1 MNAHIN
7 MWSQLRPFSV
17 GFDSLFDRLDHVNA
31 IHKQESYPPYNIVKI
46 SEEKFAIQMAV
57 AGFSKKHIAVEH
69 QENILTVKSVP
80 YTADELA
87 AVEEDYVHK
96 GISKRNFTRTFT
108 VADDVIIKGATME
121 DGMLSIEL
129 ERVIPEEKK
138 LKVIDIK

>member
-69 QENILTVKSVP
+69 QENIHIQLMNLLQLKKIMYIKESLRET
-80 YTADELA
+80 LL
-87 AVEEDYVHK
+87 VHLLLP
-96 GISKRNFTRTFT
+96 
-108 VADDVIIKGATME
+108 M
-121 DGMLSIEL
+121 M
-129 ERVIPEEKK
+129 
-138 LKVIDIK
+138 